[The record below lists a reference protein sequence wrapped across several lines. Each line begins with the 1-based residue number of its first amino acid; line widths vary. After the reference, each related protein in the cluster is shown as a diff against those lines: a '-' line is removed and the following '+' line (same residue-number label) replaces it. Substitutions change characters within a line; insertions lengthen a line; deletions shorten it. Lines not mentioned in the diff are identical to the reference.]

1 MTTIHQPAA
10 TSAAAREDAAPHEPT
25 ASDTEPRRRGIVFW
39 IVRYLPAEVAG
50 TAAMV
55 VGGLLATL
63 WTDAAPLIAVAAL
76 LGEIIGFYAV
86 LAVTI
91 FIEQAPIAATRRG
104 ALWRTAVLLVAEFGA
119 AELLD
124 TFLVRPA
131 ALMVGVWL
139 IPDPLWGMLAGK
151 IAADIVFY
159 AVAAGAF
166 TVTARTGL
174 RDRRRPA
181 QQRAVAS

>member
-1 MTTIHQPAA
+1 MATTHQPLA
-10 TSAAAREDAAPHEPT
+10 TIEIAREQAEETATPDAA
-25 ASDTEPRRRGIVFW
+25 PRRRGIVFW
-39 IVRYLPAEVAG
+39 IVRYLPAEVVG

-55 VGGLLATL
+55 VAGLLATL

-91 FIEQAPIAATRRG
+91 YVEQAPIAVTRRRAVG
-104 ALWRTAVLLVAEFGA
+104 RTAVLLVAEFGA

-124 TFLVRPA
+124 TLLVRPA
-131 ALMVGVWL
+131 ALMLGLWL

-151 IAADIVFY
+151 VAADIVFY

-166 TVTARTGL
+166 TVTAKTGL
-174 RDRRRPA
+174 RDGRRT
-181 QQRAVAS
+181 AVRRGVAT

>member
-1 MTTIHQPAA
+1 MTTIDQSFATIATTPEPADKPQ
-10 TSAAAREDAAPHEPT
+10 TDAA
-25 ASDTEPRRRGIVFW
+25 PRRRGIVFW
-39 IVRYLPAEVAG
+39 VVRYLPAEVAG
-50 TAAMV
+50 TAALV
-55 VGGLLATL
+55 LGGLLATL
-63 WTDAAPLIAVAAL
+63 WTDAAPLIALAAL

-91 FIEQAPIAATRRG
+91 YIEQAPVSTSRRRAVG
-104 ALWRTAVLLVAEFGA
+104 RTAVLLVAEFGA

-131 ALMVGVWL
+131 ALMLGVWL

-151 IAADIVFY
+151 VAADIVFY

-166 TVTARTGL
+166 TVTAKTGL
-174 RDRRRPA
+174 RDGRRRTA
-181 QQRAVAS
+181 ISQVAK

>member
-1 MTTIHQPAA
+1 MTTIDQSFATIATTPEPADKPQ
-10 TSAAAREDAAPHEPT
+10 TDAA
-25 ASDTEPRRRGIVFW
+25 PRRRGIVFW
-39 IVRYLPAEVAG
+39 VVRYLPAEVAG
-50 TAAMV
+50 TAALV

-63 WTDAAPLIAVAAL
+63 WTDAAPLIALAAL

-91 FIEQAPIAATRRG
+91 YIEQAPVSTSRRRAVG
-104 ALWRTAVLLVAEFGA
+104 RTAVLLVAEFGA

-131 ALMVGVWL
+131 TLMLGVWL

-151 IAADIVFY
+151 VAADVVFY

-166 TVTARTGL
+166 TVTAKTGL
-174 RDRRRPA
+174 RDGRRRTA
-181 QQRAVAS
+181 ISEVAT

>member
-1 MTTIHQPAA
+1 MTTIDQPLATIA
-10 TSAAAREDAAPHEPT
+10 TSPEPADKPQTDAA
-25 ASDTEPRRRGIVFW
+25 PRRRGIVFW

-91 FIEQAPIAATRRG
+91 YIEQAPVSTTRRRAVG
-104 ALWRTAVLLVAEFGA
+104 RTAALLVAEFGA

-131 ALMVGVWL
+131 ALVLGVWL
-139 IPDPLWGMLAGK
+139 IPDPLLGMLAGK
-151 IAADIVFY
+151 VAADIVFY

-166 TVTARTGL
+166 TVTAKTGL
-174 RDRRRPA
+174 RDGRRPVGP
-181 QQRAVAS
+181 QEVAT